1 MRFSKAQRNI
11 ILNLH
16 LITIQKKSEGK
27 FKDIL
32 EKYLCVVK
40 YLSPQKMKIIQNLSL
55 CYLITF

>member
-32 EKYLCVVK
+32 EKICVWLNIYPHK
-40 YLSPQKMKIIQNLSL
+40 KIKIIQN
-55 CYLITF
+55 